1 VEDISVAII
10 GKPNVGKSTLFNKIL
25 NKNISLIDNIPGTT
39 KDIIEQRIFYKN
51 NSFLIFDTGGLKKK
65 SKSKS
70 EEQTYIT
77 KNTLQAIYKSN
88 IVFFL
93 VEANA
98 GLTKADKQICRF
110 ILDKGKGLVFIINK
124 IDLTENSRE
133 VVKEY
138 FYSNV
143 DLFDDALLHE
153 PVSMNSVISGF
164 PNKIFELALEI
175 FRNSNKNI
183 NSKFLN
189 IVIQNLVLKNRIPIS
204 NKYRPKIKFIKQV
217 STSPMIFKVFGSQ
230 LNKISHDYKRYLC
243 KGILKKTNIKGVR
256 VFLKFIS
263 AKNPYV
269 AN

>member
-1 VEDISVAII
+1 
-10 GKPNVGKSTLFNKIL
+10 
-25 NKNISLIDNIPGTT
+25 
-39 KDIIEQRIFYKN
+39 
-51 NSFLIFDTGGLKKK
+51 
-65 SKSKS
+65 
-70 EEQTYIT
+70 
-77 KNTLQAIYKSN
+77 
-88 IVFFL
+88 
-93 VEANA
+93 
-98 GLTKADKQICRF
+98 
-110 ILDKGKGLVFIINK
+110 
-124 IDLTENSRE
+124 
-133 VVKEY
+133 
-138 FYSNV
+138 
-143 DLFDDALLHE
+143 LHE

-175 FRNSNKNI
+175 FRNSNKSI

-204 NKYRPKIKFIKQV
+204 NKYRPKIKFIKQA

-269 AN
+269 TN

>member
-1 VEDISVAII
+1 VEDISIAII
-10 GKPNVGKSTLFNKIL
+10 GKPNVGKSTLFNKIFS
-25 NKNISLIDNIPGTT
+25 KNLSLVDNIPGTT
-39 KDIIEQRIFYKN
+39 KEIIEQRIFYKN

-70 EEQTYIT
+70 KEQTYIT
-77 KNTLQAIYKSN
+77 RNTIQAIYRSN

-124 IDLTENSRE
+124 IDLAENSRE
-133 VVKEY
+133 VEKEY
-138 FYSNV
+138 YYYNV

-153 PVSMNSVISGF
+153 PISMNSVTSGF

-175 FRNSNKNI
+175 FRKSNKNI

-189 IVIQNLVLKNRIPIS
+189 IVIKNLVLKNRIPITH
-204 NKYRPKIKFIKQV
+204 KYRPKIKFIKQV

-243 KGILKKTNIKGVR
+243 KGILKKTDIKGVR

-269 AN
+269 TN

>member
-1 VEDISVAII
+1 
-10 GKPNVGKSTLFNKIL
+10 LF
-25 NKNISLIDNIPGTT
+25 
-39 KDIIEQRIFYKN
+39 
-51 NSFLIFDTGGLKKK
+51 
-65 SKSKS
+65 
-70 EEQTYIT
+70 
-77 KNTLQAIYKSN
+77 
-88 IVFFL
+88 FFL